1 MKTLPVALRAVIICA
16 YVAAVAPAPA
26 AEDNAANVE
35 KSESSRVVK
44 QRAAPDSLMF
54 TPDEFADI
62 QGHSAGGGSVSSGA
76 GDGGGHQ
83 AIEDA
88 TLYLSTIVY
97 AGPDDWTIWINGAP
111 VSSNQGF
118 QAFKVTE
125 ITPNSVDL
133 LVPLS
138 AQGVRP
144 VHLQP
149 NQTFITK
156 TGVVVEGKYP

>member
-1 MKTLPVALRAVIICA
+1 MKSVWIVLS
-16 YVAAVAPAPA
+16 AASMWAGVTVVGSVYAADETAAPA
-26 AEDNAANVE
+26 ASGEPA
-35 KSESSRVVK
+35 RVIK
-44 QRAAPDSLMF
+44 QRVAPDSLMF
-54 TPDEFADI
+54 SPDEFADI
-62 QGHSAGGGSVSSGA
+62 QGHSAGSGA
-76 GDGGGHQ
+76 GGNGAADGSGLQ

-97 AGPDDWTIWINGAP
+97 AGPNDWTIWINGTP
-111 VSSNQGF
+111 VSSHQGF
-118 QAFKVTE
+118 QAFKVTD
-125 ITPNSVDL
+125 ISPNSVEL